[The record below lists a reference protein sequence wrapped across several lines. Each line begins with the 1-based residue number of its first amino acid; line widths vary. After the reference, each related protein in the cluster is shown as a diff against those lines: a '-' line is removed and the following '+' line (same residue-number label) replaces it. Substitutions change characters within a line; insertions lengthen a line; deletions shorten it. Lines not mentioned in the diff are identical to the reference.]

1 MRHKHGVAA
10 LSHRSSTHICQ
21 ALPLSLLL
29 RGVSRRS
36 STTIHI
42 VRYYVPVQHR
52 AAARRAGHEGGGL
65 RLEEAKAM
73 RSAARAAFHAD
84 HEPLHAVVSQEVAPT
99 S

>member
-1 MRHKHGVAA
+1 MA
-10 LSHRSSTHICQ
+10 HR
-21 ALPLSLLL
+21 A
-29 RGVSRRS
+29 
-36 STTIHI
+36 
-42 VRYYVPVQHR
+42 VQRR

-65 RLEEAKAM
+65 RLEAALEAM